1 MLEVLT
7 IETPGL
13 GDRSYL
19 AHDGKVALV
28 IDPQRD
34 IDRVLDLAASA
45 GVKITHVAETHIHN
59 DYISGGL
66 DLAHR
71 TGATYLVHAEDDV
84 EYEREPVA
92 DGASVQVGALTVQ
105 AIATPGHTHHH
116 LSYLVSEGDRPK
128 ALFTGGSLLY
138 GSVGRTDLNGEHEAE
153 DLTRDQYRSVR
164 KLASMVPDEVEV
176 WPTHGFGSFCSSAKT
191 SGAHSGTVGD
201 ERKSN
206 LALTM
211 EDEDQ
216 FVAQLLSGLTAYPR
230 YYAHMAPINLSG
242 PTPLDLTP
250 PGELDAEQLRSQIRS
265 GRWVVDLNNRR
276 AYARGHLPGT
286 ISVELGKSFATYLGW
301 VLPWG
306 TPVTLIGDSMQEVA
320 EAQRELVR
328 IGIDRLEGAAT
339 GGRAELAGEQ
349 GLASYPVA
357 DFKAL
362 AEVLAGDH
370 PPLVLDVRRHD
381 ERAEGWI
388 AGSVHVPLQDLV
400 DHLKHL
406 PHGPIW
412 THCASGFRA
421 SIAASIISRGGKHAV
436 HIDDEWDRAA
446 GAGLAMNGTG
456 SESRRS

>member
-19 AHDGKVALV
+19 AHDGTSALV
-28 IDPQRD
+28 VDPQRD
-34 IDRVLDLAASA
+34 IDRILDLAASA
-45 GVKITHVAETHIHN
+45 GVTITHVAETHIHN
-59 DYISGGL
+59 DYVSGGL
-66 DLAHR
+66 DLARR
-71 TGATYLVHAEDDV
+71 TGATYLIHEDDDV
-84 EYEREPVA
+84 EYEREPIA
-92 DGASVQVGALTVQ
+92 DQALVNVGSLTVR

-116 LSYLVSEGDRPK
+116 LSYLVLEGDQPK

-138 GSVGRTDLNGEHEAE
+138 GSVGRTDLIGDRAAE
-153 DLTRDQYRSVR
+153 GLTRDQYRSVR
-164 KLASMVPDEVEV
+164 KLAASVPDDVEV

-191 SGAHSGTVGD
+191 SGARSGTMAD
-201 ERKSN
+201 ERISN

-211 EDEDQ
+211 QDEDQ
-216 FVAQLLSGLTAYPR
+216 FVEQLLSGLTAYPR

-242 PTPLDLTP
+242 PTPVDLTP
-250 PGELDAEQLRSQIRS
+250 PHELDAGSLRSQIRS

-286 ISVELGKSFATYLGW
+286 ISVELGKQFATYLGW

-306 TPVTLIGDSMQEVA
+306 TPVTLIGDSKQQVA

-339 GGRAELAGEQ
+339 GDRAELSGDQA
-349 GLASYPVA
+349 LATYPVV
-357 DFKAL
+357 DFEAL
-362 AEVLAGDH
+362 AEALSGDH

-381 ERAEGWI
+381 ERAVGWI

-400 DHLKHL
+400 NHLEQL
-406 PHGPIW
+406 PHTPIW
-412 THCASGFRA
+412 VHCASGFRA
-421 SIAASIISRGGKHAV
+421 SVAASIISRGGKPAV
-436 HIDDEWDRAA
+436 HIDDDYSKAPE
-446 GAGLAMNGTG
+446 AGLAIVKGG
-456 SESRRS
+456 

>member
-19 AHDGKVALV
+19 THDGKVALV

-59 DYISGGL
+59 DYVSGGL
-66 DLAHR
+66 DLARR
-71 TGATYLVHAEDDV
+71 TGATYLVHAADDV

-116 LSYLVSEGDRPK
+116 LSYLVGEGGSPE

-138 GSVGRTDLNGEHEAE
+138 GSVGRTDLLGDHAAE
-153 DLTRDQYRSVR
+153 PLTRHQFRSVR

-191 SGAHSGTVGD
+191 SGAQSGTMAD
-201 ERKSN
+201 ERRSN

-230 YYAHMAPINLSG
+230 YYAHIRPELRGHAGAEMALR
-242 PTPLDLTP
+242 
-250 PGELDAEQLRSQIRS
+250 LRSFL
-265 GRWVVDLNNRR
+265 GLNPSDQHRPD
-276 AYARGHLPGT
+276 A
-286 ISVELGKSFATYLGW
+286 
-301 VLPWG
+301 VLP
-306 TPVTLIGDSMQEVA
+306 
-320 EAQRELVR
+320 
-328 IGIDRLEGAAT
+328 
-339 GGRAELAGEQ
+339 
-349 GLASYPVA
+349 
-357 DFKAL
+357 
-362 AEVLAGDH
+362 
-370 PPLVLDVRRHD
+370 
-381 ERAEGWI
+381 
-388 AGSVHVPLQDLV
+388 
-400 DHLKHL
+400 
-406 PHGPIW
+406 
-412 THCASGFRA
+412 
-421 SIAASIISRGGKHAV
+421 
-436 HIDDEWDRAA
+436 
-446 GAGLAMNGTG
+446 
-456 SESRRS
+456 

>member
-7 IETPGL
+7 IETLGL

-34 IDRVLDLAASA
+34 IDRVLDLAAFA
-45 GVKITHVAETHIHN
+45 AVTVTHVAETHIHN

-66 DLAHR
+66 DLARR
-71 TGATYLVHAEDDV
+71 TGATYLVHAHDEV
-84 EYEREPVA
+84 EYPREPVV
-92 DGASVQVGALTVQ
+92 DGDRVQVGALTVQ

-116 LSYLVSEGDRPK
+116 LSYLVGEGGRPK

-138 GSVGRTDLNGEHEAE
+138 GSVGRTDLIGEHAAE
-153 DLTRDQYRSVR
+153 SLTRAQFRSVR

-191 SGAHSGTVGD
+191 SGARSGTMAD

-211 EDEDQ
+211 QDEDR

-242 PTPLDLTP
+242 PTPVDLTP
-250 PGELDAEQLRSQIRS
+250 PAELDAGYLRSQIRS
-265 GRWVVDLNNRR
+265 GRWVVDLNKRR

-286 ISVELGKSFATYLGW
+286 ISVELGKQFATYLGW

-306 TPVTLIGDSMQEVA
+306 TPITLIGDSMKEVA

-328 IGIDRLEGAAT
+328 IGIDRLEGAAA
-339 GGRAELAGEQ
+339 GEREELAGDQ
-349 GLASYPVA
+349 GLAGYPVV

-362 AEVLAGDH
+362 AEALSGDH
-370 PPLVLDVRRHD
+370 PPLVLDVRRDD

-388 AGSVHVPLQDLV
+388 AGSIHVPLPDLA
-400 DHLKHL
+400 DHLEQL

-412 THCASGFRA
+412 VHCASGFRA
-421 SIAASIISRGGKHAV
+421 SVAASILSRGGKHAV
-436 HIDDEWDRAA
+436 LIDDEWPRAA
-446 GAGLAMNGTG
+446 GAGLAMDGKD
-456 SESRRS
+456 